1 MKRASGILMH
11 ITSLPGKYGIG
22 TMGQSAYDFVDFLEK
37 SGQRYWQILPI
48 GPTSYG
54 NSPYSSYST
63 FAGNPYLID
72 LDLLVEDGLLTQA
85 ECEAHLWG
93 EDPCKVD
100 FDAMYTEKLPLLK
113 KAFLRD
119 KPGKAY
125 EKFLS
130 ENKDWAEDYA
140 LFMAIKQDQEMV
152 QWYDWED
159 DLRLREPKALEKAK
173 TELKEEI
180 DFQLWMQYIFFAQFA
195 KLKKYANAH
204 GVKLFGDIPIYVAG
218 DSADTWSHPELFCFD
233 EDGRP
238 SLVAGVPP
246 DYFSE
251 TGQLWGN
258 PCYRWEEHKKTGY
271 AWWNERIR
279 RAFLTYDVMRIDHFR
294 GFDEYW
300 AVPAEEE
307 TAINGEWKK
316 GPGIQFFRQLHKKLG
331 DLEIIAEDLGVMTP
345 GVEKLLAD
353 SGYPGMKVLEFAFDG
368 SDNAFLPHNHIQ
380 NCVVYTGTH
389 DNDTLIG
396 WLNIAP
402 KKEVEYAR
410 RYLNLSHEESYSWG
424 FIRAAFQSV
433 ADLCII
439 PMQDYLLLDTDC
451 RMNTPSTVGN
461 NWEWRMEEGAADE
474 ILSEDIREMVELYH
488 RWG

>member
-279 RAFLTYDVMRIDHFR
+279 CAFLTYDVMRIDHFR

-368 SDNAFLPHNHIQ
+368 SDNAFLPHNHIK

-396 WLNIAP
+396 WLNSAP

>member
-1 MKRASGILMH
+1 MISMKRASGILMH

-22 TMGQSAYDFVDFLEK
+22 TMGQSAYDFVDFLER

-72 LDLLVEDGLLTQA
+72 LDLLVEDGLLTQE

-125 EKFLS
+125 QVFYK

-140 LFMAIKQDQEMV
+140 LFMAIKQDQDMV

-159 DLRLREPKALEKAK
+159 PLRLREPEAMEKAK
-173 TELKEEI
+173 KELKEEI
-180 DFQLWMQYIFFAQFA
+180 DFQLWMQYIFFQQFS
-195 KLKKYANAH
+195 KLKKYANDH

-300 AVPAEEE
+300 AVPADEE
-307 TAINGEWKK
+307 TAVNGE
-316 GPGIQFFRQLHKKLG
+316 
-331 DLEIIAEDLGVMTP
+331 
-345 GVEKLLAD
+345 
-353 SGYPGMKVLEFAFDG
+353 
-368 SDNAFLPHNHIQ
+368 
-380 NCVVYTGTH
+380 
-389 DNDTLIG
+389 
-396 WLNIAP
+396 
-402 KKEVEYAR
+402 
-410 RYLNLSHEESYSWG
+410 
-424 FIRAAFQSV
+424 
-433 ADLCII
+433 
-439 PMQDYLLLDTDC
+439 
-451 RMNTPSTVGN
+451 
-461 NWEWRMEEGAADE
+461 
-474 ILSEDIREMVELYH
+474 
-488 RWG
+488 

>member
-307 TAINGEWKK
+307 TAINGSGRRAPVSSSSASSTKNWGIWK
-316 GPGIQFFRQLHKKLG
+316 
-331 DLEIIAEDLGVMTP
+331 
-345 GVEKLLAD
+345 
-353 SGYPGMKVLEFAFDG
+353 S
-368 SDNAFLPHNHIQ
+368 LPRI
-380 NCVVYTGTH
+380 
-389 DNDTLIG
+389 
-396 WLNIAP
+396 
-402 KKEVEYAR
+402 
-410 RYLNLSHEESYSWG
+410 
-424 FIRAAFQSV
+424 
-433 ADLCII
+433 
-439 PMQDYLLLDTDC
+439 
-451 RMNTPSTVGN
+451 
-461 NWEWRMEEGAADE
+461 
-474 ILSEDIREMVELYH
+474 
-488 RWG
+488 